1 MHTLLETE
9 DIRIASRGLAP
20 VLSGGGTLVSF
31 TGIGHGMGGVDV
43 QKAEFFG
50 AGRRFDNLVFVT
62 DKTRSWGNR
71 VDFDEVARILA
82 PFTATGPTCAIGN
95 SMGGFLAIV
104 MSAFMPIDVVVAFVP
119 QFSVDPDVVPWE
131 HRWSEYRDMIESY
144 RIRDAGVYFVPH
156 SRYVLF
162 SGGRGLDLKHAG
174 LFPVRDNICHLVFS
188 GAGHAV
194 AADLKEQGLL
204 DRVVGEAL
212 SGDVDLSSLKPDGA
226 MTVARISPAPG

>member
-1 MHTLLETE
+1 MHTLLETA
-9 DIRIASRGLAP
+9 DLRITSRAPAP

-50 AGRRFDNLVFVT
+50 AGRRFDNLIFVT

-71 VDFDEVARILA
+71 IDFNEVARVLA
-82 PFTATGPTCAIGN
+82 PFAVTGSTCAIGN

-104 MSAFMPIDVVVAFVP
+104 MSAFMPIEVVVAFVP
-119 QFSVDPDVVPWE
+119 QFSVDPQVVPWE
-131 HRWSEYRDMIESY
+131 HRWSEYRDRIDSY
-144 RIRDAGVYFVPH
+144 RIRDASAYFVPQ

-162 SGGRGLDLKHAG
+162 SGGRGLDRKHAG
-174 LFPVRDNICHLVFS
+174 LFPVGDNINHYVFS

-204 DRVVGEAL
+204 DRIVGEAL
-212 SGDVDLSSLKPDGA
+212 SGDIDLAALKADCA
-226 MTVARISPAPG
+226 MTVARISPPG